1 VKAAARL
8 ARPRLLAPLAVLL
21 AAGGMSLSTAYA
33 TGPAG
38 QEATPAATQPP
49 TPAPTAAMP
58 GGQTEVPPAVPVPT
72 ATSRAVDPQV
82 VRGRLLYGSGCAS
95 CHGQAAEGTQRGPS
109 LLGKG
114 AADIDFWVSTG
125 RMPLNHPQQYAKR
138 AKPSYPRDD
147 IVALI
152 RYITTL
158 SPSGPAIPTTAAGNL
173 QDGRRLYTSNC
184 ASCHGGALAGYA
196 LVGGDYA
203 PNLHP
208 DTATQIAEAIRLGP
222 GNMPAFPQSSLSD
235 DEVNAIITYV
245 TTLPKDDARGGEPLG
260 SIGPVTEGAV
270 GFAGLALLLLGI
282 RLLGS
287 RAPEPTPSTE
297 SDESSEEEA

>member
-1 VKAAARL
+1 VKRDRL
-8 ARPRLLAPLAVLL
+8 RFLVPLAVVL
-21 AAGGMSLSTAYA
+21 AAGGMSLSAAYA

-38 QEATPAATQPP
+38 EEATPAVTQPP

-72 ATSRAVDPQV
+72 TTSRAVDPQL
-82 VRGRLLYGSGCAS
+82 VRGRLLYGAGCAS
-95 CHGQAAEGTQRGPS
+95 CHGQSAEGTQRGPS

-138 AKPSYPRDD
+138 RKPSYPRDD

-152 RYITTL
+152 RYVTSL
-158 SPSGPAIPTTAAGNL
+158 SPGGTPIPVTQPGNL
-173 QDGRRLYTSNC
+173 QDGRRLYTANC

-203 PNLHP
+203 PNLRGSTP
-208 DTATQIAEAIRLGP
+208 TQIAEAVRLGP
-222 GNMPAFPQSSLSD
+222 GNMPGFPQSTLSD
-235 DEVNAIITYV
+235 DQVNAIITYV
-245 TTLPKDDARGGEPLG
+245 TTLPSDDARGGEPLG
-260 SIGPVTEGAV
+260 SIGPVSEGAV
-270 GFAGLALLLLGI
+270 GFVGLALLLVGI

-287 RAPEPTPSTE
+287 TSPEPAPGQE
-297 SDESSEEEA
+297 SEEEA